1 MAFTQAQKEAIT
13 HFQGPAMVL
22 AGPGSG
28 KTTVITH
35 RTSYLIEQ
43 YGIHPGHI
51 LVVTFTRAAA
61 EEMKKRFLKI
71 RGEAQ
76 TMVRFGTFHS
86 VFFEILK
93 YAYGLS
99 GANIAGEDACYGFLK
114 EIISRISLDVE
125 DEAELLKSL
134 TQEISTVKSEQIPLE
149 HYYSSSV
156 SDEIFRRIYREYQD
170 KMTQSNLLDYDDLL
184 VCTWE
189 LLTQREDILAGWQKR
204 YQYILIDEFQDIN
217 KLQYE
222 IIRLL
227 ARPENNLFIVGDDDQ
242 SIYRFR
248 GAKPE
253 IMLQFPKAYPDVH
266 KIVLDYNFRCPGNIV
281 KAAAKVIGRNVTRYD
296 KAIKEVKEEGAPI
309 GFLKFPNQ
317 NQESLFIMKK
327 IKEYVAEGGKY
338 DQVAVLYRNNM
349 DARVISQRF
358 MEYNVPFYM
367 RDVIPN
373 IYEHWIARNMIAY
386 LKAAAG
392 NRERNVIL
400 QIINRPKRY
409 VGRECLDQPVVDFE
423 RLRRYYDDKYWMIK
437 KFDQF
442 ESDLRMLQKMDPYT
456 AINYIRH
463 GIGYESYL
471 QEYAEYRKIAAEDLL
486 ELLDQL
492 QESARGFQTAE
503 AWFAHI
509 EEYGQMLKNQNQKNR
524 KAENQVTFSTLHSA
538 KGLEYPLVF
547 ILDVN
552 EGIIPYKKAVLQ
564 SDVEEERRMF
574 YVGMTRASE
583 KLYICSIKEKN
594 GKPLKD
600 SPFLMGIATY
610 STISSSSISSNSW
623 VSSQLSKP
631 SAARSYSSSSSIFSR
646 DGAPFTSL

>member
-1 MAFTQAQKEAIT
+1 MHNMAFTKAQEEAIT

-35 RTSYLIEQ
+35 RTSYLIEH
-43 YGIHPGHI
+43 YRIHPGNI

-61 EEMKKRFLKI
+61 EEMKKRFLKM
-71 RGEAQ
+71 RKESR

-93 YAYGLS
+93 YAYGLT
-99 GANIAGEDACYGFLK
+99 GANIAGEDVCYGFLK
-114 EIISRISLDVE
+114 DIISKINLDVE

-156 SDEIFRRIYREYQD
+156 SDEIFRRIYREYQE
-170 KMTQSNLLDYDDLL
+170 KMAQKNLLDYDDLL

-227 ARPENNLFIVGDDDQ
+227 AKPENNLFIVGDDDQ

-296 KAIKEVKEEGAPI
+296 KEIKEVKEEGAPI

-327 IKEYVAEGGKY
+327 IKDYVAEGGNY

-386 LKAAAG
+386 LKAASG
-392 NRERNVIL
+392 NRERSVML

-409 VGRECLDQPVVDFE
+409 VGRECLDQPTVDFE
-423 RLRRYYDDKYWMIK
+423 RLRRFYDDKYWMIK
-437 KFDQF
+437 KIDQL
-442 ESDLRMLQKMDPYT
+442 ESDLNMLRKMDPYT

-463 GIGYESYL
+463 GIGYEGYL
-471 QEYAEYRKIAAEDLL
+471 QEYAEYRKMAAEDLL
-486 ELLDQL
+486 DLLDQL
-492 QESARGFQTAE
+492 QESAKGFKTTE
-503 AWFAHI
+503 GWFAHI
-509 EEYGQMLKNQNQKNR
+509 KEYGEMLKNQNKRDR

-600 SPFLMGIATY
+600 YPFL
-610 STISSSSISSNSW
+610 
-623 VSSQLSKP
+623 
-631 SAARSYSSSSSIFSR
+631 
-646 DGAPFTSL
+646 

>member
-1 MAFTQAQKEAIT
+1 MAFTQAQTEAIT
-13 HFQGPAMVL
+13 HYQGPAMVL

-28 KTTVITH
+28 KTTVITQ
-35 RTSYLIEQ
+35 RTNYLIEH
-43 YGIHPGHI
+43 YGIHPGNI

-61 EEMKKRFLKI
+61 EEMKKRFLAMRKEQ
-71 RGEAQ
+71 R

-93 YAYGLS
+93 YAYGLT
-99 GANIAGEDACYGFLK
+99 GANIAGEEVCYGFLK
-114 EIISRISLDVE
+114 EIISKIDLDVE

-134 TQEISTVKSEQIPLE
+134 TQEISIVKSEQILLE

-156 SDEIFRRIYREYQD
+156 SDEIFRRIYQEYQK
-170 KMTQSNLLDYDDLL
+170 KMTEKNLLDYDDLL

-189 LLTQREDILAGWQKR
+189 LLTQRADICAGWQKR
-204 YQYILIDEFQDIN
+204 YRYILIDEFQDIN

-227 ARPENNLFIVGDDDQ
+227 AKPEYNLFIVGDDDQ

-296 KAIKEVKEEGAPI
+296 KQIREVKGEGEPI
-309 GFLKFPNQ
+309 EFLKFPNQ
-317 NQESLFIMKK
+317 NQESLFIMKR
-327 IKEYVAEGGKY
+327 IREYVSQGGQY

-373 IYEHWIARNMIAY
+373 IYEHWIARNIIAY
-386 LKAAAG
+386 MKAAEG
-392 NRERNVIL
+392 DRDRSVIL
-400 QIINRPKRY
+400 QIVNRPKRY
-409 VGRECLDQPVVDFE
+409 IGRECLDERTVDFE
-423 RLRRYYDDKYWMIK
+423 KVRKYYEDKYWMIK
-437 KFDQF
+437 KIDQL
-442 ESDLRMLQKMDPYT
+442 EADLTTLRRMDPYT

-471 QEYAEYRKIAAEDLL
+471 QEYADYRKIQAEDLL

-492 QESARGFQTAE
+492 LE
-503 AWFAHI
+503 
-509 EEYGQMLKNQNQKNR
+509 
-524 KAENQVTFSTLHSA
+524 
-538 KGLEYPLVF
+538 GLRFLDR
-547 ILDVN
+547 IQIRTLDVLDQRDLHCLLLV
-552 EGIIPYKKAVLQ
+552 ILADQHRDIRDP
-564 SDVEEERRMF
+564 R
-574 YVGMTRASE
+574 
-583 KLYICSIKEKN
+583 KLCCAPTALTGDDLVVIA
-594 GKPLKD
+594 L
-600 SPFLMGIATY
+600 FLDD
-610 STISSSSISSNSW
+610 
-623 VSSQLSKP
+623 QRL
-631 SAARSYSSSSSIFSR
+631 
-646 DGAPFTSL
+646 

>member
-1 MAFTQAQKEAIT
+1 MAFTKAQEEAIT

>member
-35 RTSYLIEQ
+35 RTSYLIDHC
-43 YGIHPGHI
+43 GIHPGNI

-61 EEMKKRFLKI
+61 EEMKKRFLKM
-71 RGEAQ
+71 REETR

-93 YAYGLS
+93 YAYGLT
-99 GANIAGEDACYGFLK
+99 GANIAGEDVCYGFLK
-114 EIISRISLDVE
+114 EIISKIDLDVE
-125 DEAELLKSL
+125 DEADLLKSL

-156 SDEIFRRIYREYQD
+156 SDEIFRRIYREYQE
-170 KMTQSNLLDYDDLL
+170 KMTQKNLLDYDDLL

-227 ARPENNLFIVGDDDQ
+227 AKPLNNLFIVGDDDQ
-242 SIYRFR
+242 SIYHFR

-253 IMLQFPKAYPDVH
+253 IMLQFPKSYPDVH
-266 KIVLDYNFRCPGNIV
+266 KIVLDYNFRCPGNVV
-281 KAAAKVIGRNVTRYD
+281 KAAAKVIGRNVTRYE
-296 KAIKEVKEEGAPI
+296 KEIKEVKEEGAPI

-317 NQESLFIMKK
+317 NQESLVIMKK
-327 IKEYVAEGGKY
+327 IKDYVAAGGKY

-373 IYEHWIARNMIAY
+373 IYEHWIAKNIIAY

-392 NRERNVIL
+392 ERDRSVIL

-409 VGRECLDQPVVDFE
+409 IGRECLDERVVDFE
-423 RLRRYYDDKYWMIK
+423 RVRRYYDDKYWMIK
-437 KFDQF
+437 KIDQL
-442 ESDLRMLQKMDPYT
+442 ESDLNALNRMDPYT

-463 GIGYESYL
+463 GIGYEDYL
-471 QEYAEYRKIAAEDLL
+471 QEYAEYRKIQAEDLL
-486 ELLDQL
+486 DLLDQL
-492 QESARGFQTAE
+492 QESAKGFKTKE
-503 AWFAHI
+503 EWFAHI
-509 EEYGQMLKNQNQKNR
+509 EEYGQMLKEQNKRDR

-538 KGLEYPLVF
+538 KGLEYPVVF

-552 EGIIPYKKAVLQ
+552 DGIIPYKKAVLQ

-594 GKPLKD
+594 GKPLRD
-600 SPFLMGIATY
+600 SPFLMGL
-610 STISSSSISSNSW
+610 N
-623 VSSQLSKP
+623 
-631 SAARSYSSSSSIFSR
+631 
-646 DGAPFTSL
+646 

>member
-13 HFQGPAMVL
+13 HFKGPAMVL

-35 RTSYLIEQ
+35 RTNYLIAH
-43 YGIHPGHI
+43 YGVHPGNI

-61 EEMKKRFLKI
+61 EEMKKRFLKM
-71 RGEAQ
+71 RKESH

-93 YAYGLS
+93 YAYGLT
-99 GANIAGEDACYGFLK
+99 GANIAGEEICYGFLK
-114 EIISRISLDVE
+114 EIVSKIDLNVE
-125 DEAELLKSL
+125 DETDLLKNL

-156 SDEIFRRIYREYQD
+156 SDEIFRHIYQEYQK
-170 KMTQSNLLDYDDLL
+170 KMAEKHFLDYDDLL

-189 LLTQREDILAGWQKR
+189 LLTQRADICAGWQKR

-227 ARPENNLFIVGDDDQ
+227 AKPKNNLFIVGDDDQ

-266 KIVLDYNFRCPGNIV
+266 KILLDYNFRCPGNIV
-281 KAAAKVIGRNVTRYD
+281 KAAAKVIGRNVTRYE
-296 KAIKEVKEEGAPI
+296 KKIHGVKGEGKPI
-309 GFLKFPNQ
+309 EFLKFPNQ

-327 IKEYVAEGGKY
+327 IREYVSHGGRY
-338 DQVAVLYRNNM
+338 GQVAVLYRNNM

-367 RDVIPN
+367 KDVIPN
-373 IYEHWIARNMIAY
+373 IYEHWISRNIIAY
-386 LKAAAG
+386 MKAAEG
-392 NRERNVIL
+392 ERDRSVIL
-400 QIINRPKRY
+400 QIVNRPKRY
-409 VGRECLDQPVVDFE
+409 IGRECLDEQRVDFE
-423 RLRRYYDDKYWMIK
+423 KMRRYYEDKYWVIKKIDRLEEDLVRLRR
-437 KFDQF
+437 
-442 ESDLRMLQKMDPYT
+442 MDPYT
-456 AINYIRH
+456 SINYIRH
-463 GIGYESYL
+463 GIGYERFL
-471 QEYAEYRKIAAEDLL
+471 QEYADYRKIQAEDLL

-492 QESARGFQTAE
+492 QESAKGFKTIQE
-503 AWFAHI
+503 WFAHI
-509 EEYGQMLKNQNQKNR
+509 EEYGKMLKEQNRKGK

-538 KGLEYPLVF
+538 KGLEYPYVF

-552 EGIIPYKKAVLQ
+552 EGVIPYKKAVLQ

-583 KLYICSIKEKN
+583 MLCICSIKEKN
-594 GKPLKD
+594 GKPLED
-600 SPFLMGIATY
+600 SPFLMGINT
-610 STISSSSISSNSW
+610 
-623 VSSQLSKP
+623 
-631 SAARSYSSSSSIFSR
+631 
-646 DGAPFTSL
+646 

>member
-13 HFQGPAMVL
+13 HFKGPAMVL

-35 RTSYLIEQ
+35 RTSYLIEH
-43 YGIHPGHI
+43 YGIHPGNI

-61 EEMKKRFLKI
+61 EEMKKRFLQMRKEE
-71 RGEAQ
+71 R

-86 VFFEILK
+86 VFFEMLK
-93 YAYGLS
+93 YAYGLT
-99 GANIAGEDACYGFLK
+99 GANIAGEDVCYGLLK
-114 EIISRISLDVE
+114 EILSGISLDTE
-125 DEAELLKSL
+125 DEADLLKSL

-156 SDEIFRRIYREYQD
+156 SDEIFRRIYQKYQQ
-170 KMTQSNLLDYDDLL
+170 KMNEKNLLDYDDLL

-189 LLTQREDILAGWQKR
+189 LLTQRPDILAGWQKR

-227 ARPENNLFIVGDDDQ
+227 AKPENNLFIVGDDDQ

-253 IMLQFPKAYPDVH
+253 IMLQFPRTYPDVH
-266 KIVLDYNFRCPGNIV
+266 KIVLDYNFRCPGRIV
-281 KAAAKVIGRNVTRYD
+281 KAAAKVIGRNVTRYE
-296 KAIKEVKEEGAPI
+296 KEIKEVKEEGAPI
-309 GFLKFPNQ
+309 AFLKFPNQ
-317 NQESLFIMKK
+317 NQESLTIMKL
-327 IKEYVAEGGKY
+327 IKEYVAGGGRY

-373 IYEHWIARNMIAY
+373 IYEHWIAGNIIAY
-386 LKAAAG
+386 LKAAG
-392 NRERNVIL
+392 GVRDRSVML
-400 QIINRPKRY
+400 KIINRPKRY
-409 VGRECLDQPVVDFE
+409 IGRECLDEQTVALEKV
-423 RLRRYYDDKYWMIK
+423 RRYYEDKYWMIK
-437 KFDQF
+437 KIDQL
-442 ESDLRMLQKMDPYT
+442 ESDLMALKRMDPYT
-456 AINYIRH
+456 AISYIRH
-463 GIGYESYL
+463 GIGYETYL
-471 QEYAEYRKIAAEDLL
+471 QEYADYRKIQVEDLL

-492 QESARGFQTAE
+492 QESAKGFKTTE
-503 AWFAHI
+503 EWFTHI
-509 EEYGQMLKNQNQKNR
+509 EEYGEMLKNQNKKERMAQ
-524 KAENQVTFSTLHSA
+524 NQVTFSTLHSA
-538 KGLEYPLVF
+538 KGLEYPYVF

-574 YVGMTRASE
+574 YVGITRASE
-583 KLYICSIKEKN
+583 RLCICSIKEKN
-594 GKPLKD
+594 GKPVKD
-600 SPFLMGIATY
+600 SPFLTGLD
-610 STISSSSISSNSW
+610 
-623 VSSQLSKP
+623 V
-631 SAARSYSSSSSIFSR
+631 
-646 DGAPFTSL
+646 

>member
-1 MAFTQAQKEAIT
+1 MSVRWTEEQKKVIDVRNKN
-13 HFQGPAMVL
+13 VL
-22 AGPGSG
+22 VSAAAGSG
-28 KTTVITH
+28 KTAVLVERILSLVCGEGEEEKPLDVD
-35 RTSYLIEQ
+35 RL
-43 YGIHPGHI
+43 

-61 EEMKKRFLKI
+61 EEMKKRFLKM
-71 RGEAQ
+71 RKESR

-93 YAYGLS
+93 YAYGLT
-99 GANIAGEDACYGFLK
+99 GANIAGEDVCYGFLK
-114 EIISRISLDVE
+114 EIISKINLDVE

-156 SDEIFRRIYREYQD
+156 SDEIFRRIYREYQE
-170 KMTQSNLLDYDDLL
+170 KMVQRNLLDYDDLL

-253 IMLQFPKAYPDVH
+253 IMLQFPKAYPNVH

-296 KAIKEVKEEGAPI
+296 KEIKEVKDEGAPI

-327 IKEYVAEGGKY
+327 IKDYVAEGGSY

-392 NRERNVIL
+392 NRERSVML

-409 VGRECLDQPVVDFE
+409 VGRECLDQPTVDFE
-423 RLRRYYDDKYWMIK
+423 RLRRFYDDKYWMIK
-437 KFDQF
+437 KIDQL
-442 ESDLRMLQKMDPYT
+442 ESDLNMLRKMDPDT

-463 GIGYESYL
+463 GIGYEGYL
-471 QEYAEYRKIAAEDLL
+471 QEYAEYRKMAVEDLL
-486 ELLDQL
+486 DLLDQL
-492 QESARGFQTAE
+492 QESAKGFKTTE
-503 AWFAHI
+503 EWFAHI
-509 EEYGQMLKNQNQKNR
+509 KEYGEMLKNQNKRDR

-600 SPFLMGIATY
+600 SPFLSGIDT
-610 STISSSSISSNSW
+610 
-623 VSSQLSKP
+623 
-631 SAARSYSSSSSIFSR
+631 
-646 DGAPFTSL
+646 

>member
-1 MAFTQAQKEAIT
+1 MAFTKAQEEAIT

-35 RTSYLIEQ
+35 RTSYLIDH
-43 YGIHPGHI
+43 YGIHPGNI

-61 EEMKKRFLKI
+61 EEMKKRFLKM
-71 RGEAQ
+71 RKESR

-93 YAYGLS
+93 YAYGLT
-99 GANIAGEDACYGFLK
+99 GANIAGEDVCYGFLK
-114 EIISRISLDVE
+114 DIISKINLDVE

-156 SDEIFRRIYREYQD
+156 SDEIFRRIYREYQE
-170 KMTQSNLLDYDDLL
+170 KMAQKNLLDYDDLL

-227 ARPENNLFIVGDDDQ
+227 AKPENNLFIVGDDDQ

-296 KAIKEVKEEGAPI
+296 KEIKEVKEEGAPI

-327 IKEYVAEGGKY
+327 IKDYVAEGGNY

-386 LKAAAG
+386 LKAASG
-392 NRERNVIL
+392 NRERSVML

-409 VGRECLDQPVVDFE
+409 VGRECLDQPTVDFE
-423 RLRRYYDDKYWMIK
+423 RLRRFYDDKYWMIK
-437 KFDQF
+437 KIDQL
-442 ESDLRMLQKMDPYT
+442 ESDLNMLRKMDPYT

-463 GIGYESYL
+463 GIGYEGYL
-471 QEYAEYRKIAAEDLL
+471 QEYAEYRKMAAEDLL
-486 ELLDQL
+486 DLLDQL
-492 QESARGFQTAE
+492 QESAKGFKTTE
-503 AWFAHI
+503 EWFAHI
-509 EEYGQMLKNQNQKNR
+509 KEYGEMLKNQNKRDR

-600 SPFLMGIATY
+600 SPFLSGIDT
-610 STISSSSISSNSW
+610 
-623 VSSQLSKP
+623 
-631 SAARSYSSSSSIFSR
+631 
-646 DGAPFTSL
+646 

>member
-1 MAFTQAQKEAIT
+1 MSVRWTEEQKKVIDVRNKN
-13 HFQGPAMVL
+13 VL
-22 AGPGSG
+22 VSAAAGSG
-28 KTTVITH
+28 KTAVLVERILSLVCGEGEEEKPLDVD
-35 RTSYLIEQ
+35 RL
-43 YGIHPGHI
+43 

-61 EEMKKRFLKI
+61 EEMKKRFLKM
-71 RGEAQ
+71 RKESR

-93 YAYGLS
+93 YAYGLT
-99 GANIAGEDACYGFLK
+99 GANIAGEDVCYGFLK
-114 EIISRISLDVE
+114 EIISKINLDVE

-156 SDEIFRRIYREYQD
+156 SDEIFRRIYREYQE
-170 KMTQSNLLDYDDLL
+170 KMVQRNLLDYDDLL

-253 IMLQFPKAYPDVH
+253 IMLQFPKAYPNVH

-296 KAIKEVKEEGAPI
+296 KEIKEVKDEGAPI

-327 IKEYVAEGGKY
+327 IKDYVAEGGSY

-392 NRERNVIL
+392 NRERSVML

-409 VGRECLDQPVVDFE
+409 VGRECLDQPTVDFE
-423 RLRRYYDDKYWMIK
+423 RLRRFYDDKYWMIK
-437 KFDQF
+437 KIDQL
-442 ESDLRMLQKMDPYT
+442 ESDLNMLRKMDPYT

-463 GIGYESYL
+463 GIGYEGYL
-471 QEYAEYRKIAAEDLL
+471 QEYAEYRKMAVEDLL
-486 ELLDQL
+486 DLLDQL
-492 QESARGFQTAE
+492 QESAKGFKTTE
-503 AWFAHI
+503 EWFAHI
-509 EEYGQMLKNQNQKNR
+509 KEYGEMLKNQNKRDR

-600 SPFLMGIATY
+600 SPFLSGIDT
-610 STISSSSISSNSW
+610 
-623 VSSQLSKP
+623 
-631 SAARSYSSSSSIFSR
+631 
-646 DGAPFTSL
+646 

>member
-1 MAFTQAQKEAIT
+1 MAFTKAQEEAIT

-35 RTSYLIEQ
+35 RTNYLIEH
-43 YGIHPGHI
+43 YGIHPGNI

-61 EEMKKRFLKI
+61 EEMKKRFLAMRKEQ
-71 RGEAQ
+71 R

-93 YAYGLS
+93 YAYGLT
-99 GANIAGEDACYGFLK
+99 GVNIAGEEVCYGFLK
-114 EIISRISLDVE
+114 EIISKIDLDVE
-125 DEAELLKSL
+125 DEADLLKSL

-156 SDEIFRRIYREYQD
+156 SDEVFRRIYQEYQK
-170 KMTQSNLLDYDDLL
+170 KMTEKNLLDYDDLL

-189 LLTQREDILAGWQKR
+189 LLTQRADICAGWQKR
-204 YQYILIDEFQDIN
+204 YRYILIDEFQDIN

-227 ARPENNLFIVGDDDQ
+227 AKPEDNLFIVGDDDQ

-253 IMLQFPKAYPDVH
+253 IMLQFPKVYPDVH
-266 KIVLDYNFRCPGNIV
+266 KIILDYNFRCPGNVV

-296 KAIKEVKEEGAPI
+296 KEIREVKGEGEPI
-309 GFLKFPNQ
+309 EFLKFPNQ

-327 IKEYVAEGGKY
+327 IREYVSHGGRY

-373 IYEHWIARNMIAY
+373 IYEHWIARNIIAY
-386 LKAAAG
+386 MKAAEG
-392 NRERNVIL
+392 DRDRSVIL
-400 QIINRPKRY
+400 QIANRPKRY
-409 VGRECLDQPVVDFE
+409 IGRECLDECTVDFE
-423 RLRRYYDDKYWMIK
+423 KVRRYYEDKYWMIK
-437 KFDQF
+437 KIDQL
-442 ESDLRMLQKMDPYT
+442 ESDLAVLRRMDPYT

-463 GIGYESYL
+463 GIGYEGYL
-471 QEYAEYRKIAAEDLL
+471 QEYADYRKIQAEDLL

-492 QESARGFQTAE
+492 QESAKGFKTVQE
-503 AWFAHI
+503 WFAHI
-509 EEYGQMLKNQNQKNR
+509 EEYGKMLKEQNQKER
-524 KAENQVTFSTLHSA
+524 KADNQVTFSTLHSA
-538 KGLEYPLVF
+538 KGLEYPYVF

-583 KLYICSIKEKN
+583 KLCICSIKEKN

-600 SPFLMGIATY
+600 SPFLMG
-610 STISSSSISSNSW
+610 
-623 VSSQLSKP
+623 L
-631 SAARSYSSSSSIFSR
+631 
-646 DGAPFTSL
+646 DD